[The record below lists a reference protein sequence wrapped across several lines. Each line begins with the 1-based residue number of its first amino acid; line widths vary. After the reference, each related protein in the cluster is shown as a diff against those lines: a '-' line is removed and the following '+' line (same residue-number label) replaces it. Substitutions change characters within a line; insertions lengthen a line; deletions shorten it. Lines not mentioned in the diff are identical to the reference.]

1 MASTYNELINVEGFW
16 DRKNEFEQ
24 ERGEVSFYCKDCWE
38 IVEAKRPKPRW
49 YVFVCPKCEWK
60 NIAIWTMQWLKE
72 NYRLN

>member
-24 ERGEVSFYCKDCWE
+24 ERWEVSFYCKDCGE
-38 IVEAKRPKPRW
+38 IVEAKRPNPRG
-49 YVFVCPKCEWK
+49 YTFVCPNCEWK
-60 NIAIWTMQWLKE
+60 NIAIWTMQWIKE